1 MLMGVFLILLRSQRR
16 IGIGNRGVACKRG
29 RGGVKQ
35 GSKLEGWKPEAGS
48 RGGGWGGAGDELANA
63 GESSAM
69 WCKTK

>member
-16 IGIGNRGVACKRG
+16 IGIGNRGVAS
-29 RGGVKQ
+29 KQ
-35 GSKLEGWKPEAGS
+35 ESKLEGWKPEAGS

-63 GESSAM
+63 GESSAV